1 MPSESEVH
9 PFRSCRSR
17 GAGASGWACVSVIA
31 MPERGVVVQHARG
44 LVEIARRYGYS
55 SQELIDIIVNVG

>member
-1 MPSESEVH
+1 
-9 PFRSCRSR
+9 
-17 GAGASGWACVSVIA
+17 VSVIA
-31 MPERGVVVQHARG
+31 MPERGVVVQRARG